1 MTYHSVKLQA
11 NPGTG
16 SNNTRHRFRFLFE
29 RYVVIREHWRY
40 SQSGNYL
47 LPVKNK
53 WAHRVGWWSC
63 CRQHV
68 KVCLPSHRTL
78 YPKNVVFVST
88 AKSHHLANRKCRKR
102 RFVSRK
108 CELFFPS
115 DKHIGARHTAE
126 QSHPLTLVSVHSRQ
140 TIAKPSCIAPPS
152 GKSLLKKFYP
162 PKKTKILANT
172 AFFRMLAR
180 KRCIQSELATNIQ
193 MFLRK

>member
-16 SNNTRHRFRFLFE
+16 SNNTGHRFRFLFE
-29 RYVVIREHWRY
+29 RYFVIREHWRY

-68 KVCLPSHRTL
+68 KACLPSHRAL
-78 YPKNVVFVST
+78 HPKNIVFVST

-126 QSHPLTLVSVHSRQ
+126 QSHPSTLVSVHSRQ
-140 TIAKPSCIAPPS
+140 TIAKPSCIAIHTGKIPPE
-152 GKSLLKKFYP
+152 KVLP
-162 PKKTKILANT
+162 PQKNKNLSKYR
-172 AFFRMLAR
+172 FF
-180 KRCIQSELATNIQ
+180 
-193 MFLRK
+193 